1 MLLHNSAGGAGDAAN
16 QHLAL
21 GLSDK
26 YQKPNL
32 LKPLFLIF
40 NTLAYAAYFIT
51 VLAFFLS
58 KKTVASADVIDDSS
72 WLSTFYRVVSG
83 INGLCFFL
91 LTVSLLNYGSRL
103 EKIVHAIK
111 VKGQHQQATHELTQ
125 QIGLSGS
132 SHNLTGNYSN
142 VDLVKELP

>member
-1 MLLHNSAGGAGDAAN
+1 M
-16 QHLAL
+16 
-21 GLSDK
+21 
-26 YQKPNL
+26 
-32 LKPLFLIF
+32 F
-40 NTLAYAAYFIT
+40 NIVAYTAYIITIVAFI
-51 VLAFFLS
+51 LS
-58 KKTVASADVIDDSS
+58 KKTSHDGSPSDVIDDSS

-111 VKGQHQQATHELTQ
+111 VKGQHQQANNELTN

-132 SHNLTGNYSN
+132 SHGLRRENFNQ
-142 VDLVKELP
+142 VDLVQELP